1 MRPELLAPAGD
12 LQTARIALRFGAD
25 AVYVGGPLLQLRAQ
39 SAGFAR
45 GDIETLVREA
55 RALKKRVYV
64 AVNSFARDEE
74 FDALRDYAQFLAV
87 AGADAAIV
95 SDPGVMAL
103 FHDAAPSL
111 PLHVSTQANCTNA
124 GAARVYYALGARRL
138 VPARELSLSKLAELK
153 KNLPVDMEIEAFVH
167 GAMCMAYS
175 GRCMMS
181 AYLTG
186 RGANR
191 GACAQPCRWNYA
203 LEEEKRPGRFFPVEE
218 SAGRMAI
225 LSADDLCC
233 LPFLGQLADAGIA
246 SFKIEGRMKSEFY
259 VATVVNAYRRR
270 LDDPAGDPAP
280 LMRELD
286 SVSHRPYSS
295 GFYFGAPTGGAGEYE
310 QGCLYAASVLS
321 VNGGRARVSLKNKF
335 SPGDVL
341 EAVSPAVLG
350 LRFEAKNIKDALGRP
365 VEAAARPDEEYEI
378 DCPAPLRAGDLLRR
392 RLSAD

>member
-12 LQTARIALRFGAD
+12 LNTARVAFRFGAD

-45 GDIETLVREA
+45 EDIKTLAREA
-55 RALKKRVYV
+55 HALKKRVYV
-64 AVNSFARDEE
+64 AVNSFAYDDE
-74 FDALRDYAQFLAV
+74 FDALRGYAQFLAA

-103 FHDAAPSL
+103 FHEAVPSL

-124 GAARVYYALGARRL
+124 GTARVYYALGARRL
-138 VPARELSLSKLAELK
+138 VPARELSLSQLIELK
-153 KNLPVDMEIEAFVH
+153 NNLPPDMEIEAFVH

-181 AYLTG
+181 AHLTG
-186 RGANR
+186 RSANR
-191 GACAQPCRWNYA
+191 GACTQPCRWNYA
-203 LEEEKRPGRFFPVEE
+203 LEEEKRPGLFFPVEE

-233 LPFLGQLADAGIA
+233 LPFLGQLADAGVS
-246 SFKIEGRMKSEFY
+246 SFKIEGRMKSDFY

-270 LDDPAGDPAP
+270 LDDPEGDPAP
-280 LMRELD
+280 LMRELE

-295 GFYFGAPTGGAGEYE
+295 GFYFGPPAGGGGAYA
-310 QGCLYAASVLS
+310 QGCVYAASVLS
-321 VNGGRARVSLKNKF
+321 VNGARARVALKNKF
-335 SPGDVL
+335 SVGDIL
-341 EAVSPAVLG
+341 EAVSPAALG
-350 LRFEAKNIKDALGRP
+350 LSFEAKNIRDAQGGP
-365 VEAAARPDEEYEI
+365 VGAAARPDEEYEI
-378 DCPAPLRAGDLLRR
+378 DCPAPLRTGDLLRR
-392 RLSAD
+392 RLLAD